1 MTSKNP
7 QTMGTPLKKLKDL
20 PKSIMTHKP
29 FVIFRPHLHKHEG
42 RSYRIMDYLY
52 FYKNLV
58 VTSQYQDG
66 HYFDEMP
73 AANLLKFEAPA
84 FNKKVKRM
92 VISNTY
98 YFNAEIPESRLFFQM
113 ETSEEVINAYNKAN
127 PKNPIAQKGYVDP
140 ETGLPMFFTKE
151 CEVVMPPPPRD

>member
-1 MTSKNP
+1 MSTKNP

-20 PKSIMTHKP
+20 PKKIMTHMP
-29 FVIFRPHLHKHEG
+29 FVIFRPKTKMHNGKE
-42 RSYRIMDYLY
+42 YRIMDYLY

-73 AANLLKFEAPA
+73 PANLLKFEAPA
-84 FNKKVKRM
+84 FNKKIKRM

-98 YFNAEIPESRLFFQM
+98 YFSADIKETQLFFQM
-113 ETSEEVINAYNKAN
+113 ETTPEVINQYNKAN
-127 PKNPIAQKGYVDP
+127 PKNPIAQQGFVDP
-140 ETGLPMFFTKE
+140 ETGLPMFFDDE
-151 CEVVMPPPPRD
+151 CEIVIPPPPKD